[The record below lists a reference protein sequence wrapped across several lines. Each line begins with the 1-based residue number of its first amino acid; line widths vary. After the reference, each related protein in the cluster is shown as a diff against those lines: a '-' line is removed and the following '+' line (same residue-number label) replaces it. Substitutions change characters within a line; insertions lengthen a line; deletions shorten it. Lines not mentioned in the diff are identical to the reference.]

1 MMEARFVNARI
12 VTRDAVVHGGVVI
25 ADRQIAA
32 VEQGLAVT
40 ADSMDLEGDFLIPG
54 LIDIHTDNLERH
66 YEPRSGVHWDA
77 LGAVLAHDS
86 QMAGAGITT
95 VFDSLS
101 LHGHRKSIDRTTA
114 LMPMLTN
121 LEAAQEEGILR
132 AEHFLHLRCEVSNSE
147 LLPTLERHLDDPA
160 LKLLSL
166 MDHTPGQ
173 RQYRNIDIEEMRRRA
188 AHRGREGQN
197 IEEMV
202 AGWLKGE
209 TAEHVSENWS
219 AVARIARERG
229 VPLATHDDENEDH
242 IRQAKQD
249 GAVISEFPVSLE
261 AAAEAR
267 QQGLAVFMGAPNLI
281 RGGSHSGNV
290 SVAEVISA
298 GYLTGL
304 ASDYIPMSM
313 LRAAFRLTEAPF
325 LMSLPDA
332 IAMITSA
339 PAQATGL
346 SDRGDIVAG
355 KRADMVRIFLSQDGW
370 PVVRGVWREGRRVA

>member
-1 MMEARFVNARI
+1 MTDARFVNARV
-12 VTRDAVVHGGVVI
+12 VTRDAVIHGGVVI
-25 ADRQIAA
+25 ADGRIAA
-32 VEQGLAVT
+32 VGQGLAAT
-40 ADSMDLEGDFLIPG
+40 AGGTDCEGDFLIPG

-77 LGAVLAHDS
+77 LGAVLAHDA
-86 QMAGAGITT
+86 QMTGAGITT

-101 LHGHRKSIDRTTA
+101 LHGHRKSIDRTAA
-114 LMPMLTN
+114 LMPMLTS

-132 AEHFLHLRCEVSNSE
+132 AQHFLHLRCEVSNAE

-160 LKLLSL
+160 LRLLSL

-173 RQYRNIDIEEMRRRA
+173 RQYRNIDVEEMRRRA
-188 AHRGREGQN
+188 VHRGGEGQD
-197 IEEMV
+197 IEEVV

-209 TAEHVSENWS
+209 TAEHVPENWS
-219 AVARIARERG
+219 AVAAIARARG
-229 VPLATHDDENEDH
+229 VPLATHDDENADQV
-242 IRQAKQD
+242 RQARQD
-249 GAVISEFPVSLE
+249 GAVICEFPVTLE
-261 AAAEAR
+261 AAEEAR
-267 QQGLAVFMGAPNLI
+267 RQGLAVFMGAPNLI

-290 SVAEVISA
+290 SVAEVVSA

-325 LMSLPDA
+325 LLPLPDA
-332 IAMITSA
+332 IAMITAA
-339 PAQATGL
+339 PAEATGL
-346 SDRGDIVAG
+346 DDRGEIMVG
-355 KRADMVRIFLSQDGW
+355 KRADMVRVFLSQDGW